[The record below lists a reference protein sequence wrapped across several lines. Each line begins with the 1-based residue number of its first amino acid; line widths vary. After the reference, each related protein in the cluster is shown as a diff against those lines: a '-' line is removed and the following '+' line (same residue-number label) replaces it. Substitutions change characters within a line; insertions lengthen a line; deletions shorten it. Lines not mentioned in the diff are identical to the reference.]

1 MAGTS
6 TDPTKNYPLPKF
18 HFQVTWQVAN
28 GGPQGS
34 MAFTEVSGLDFETE
48 VIEFRTG
55 DSPHY
60 NKTKQPGL
68 TKYGNITLKRGTFKG
83 DLDFYNYWLD
93 TYYFQGVTVNFR
105 TTVKIDLLD
114 ETHQPVFSWS
124 LANAWPTKITS
135 TDLKA
140 DANEV
145 AIESM
150 ELVHEGLTLIP
161 S

>member
-6 TDPTKNYPLPKF
+6 TDPTKVYPLPKF
-18 HFQVTWQVAN
+18 HFQVTWQTSN

-34 MAFTEVSGLDFETE
+34 MSFTEVSGLDFETE
-48 VIEFRTG
+48 VIEYRKG
-55 DSPHY
+55 DSPNY
-60 NKTKQPGL
+60 NKTKQPGM

-83 DLDFYNYWLD
+83 DLDFYNYWLN

-114 ETHQPVFSWS
+114 ETHQPIFSWT
-124 LANAWPTKITS
+124 LANAWPTKVTS

-150 ELVHEGLTLIP
+150 ELVHEGLVLIP